1 LAGEEQNLWIL
12 RKQREDEVDFKH
24 YQRELY

>member
-12 RKQREDEVDFKH
+12 RKQREDEVDLKH